1 MRLGGWQG
9 IQSSALKAKRHPEG
23 CRFFLPD
30 IFNMIIRPSKK
41 IPAIKFLIV
50 PGWQG
55 RGLHALL
62 HVDDDQGWWL
72 GHADSP

>member
-1 MRLGGWQG
+1 MQARDHVFGG
-9 IQSSALKAKRHPEG
+9 R
-23 CRFFLPD
+23 
-30 IFNMIIRPSKK
+30 
-41 IPAIKFLIV
+41 IV

-72 GHADSP
+72 GHADSSLGEMAKLTWRTVQRH